1 MSRSQHVPTDPTW
14 SDPNTCP
21 FCDGELSDPGAGFID
36 HLETS
41 DACETSFDLWRDRVT
56 SDIGGEWSG

>member
-1 MSRSQHVPTDPTW
+1 MSQSQHAPDAPTW

-36 HLETS
+36 HLDAS
-41 DACETSFDLWRDRVT
+41 DACETSFDLWKDRVS